1 VIALFV
7 LLLGCPG
14 GGETGETGDTG
25 GPLACDGVSG
35 HICTFAGY
43 QGLAALGRE
52 DVPANESYLYL
63 PQDLSFSPDGEA
75 YLLDWNNH
83 RIRRVDLD
91 GTIHTIAG
99 TGLMGDGPEGQAK
112 NAAFNHP
119 AGLSFRADGQLLIA
133 AWHNS
138 RVELIDLDGG
148 TLSFVAGNG
157 TRGFAGDEGDAR
169 TAVLDLP
176 SSVVEAADGTLYVS
190 DSANMRIRTITTDGL
205 IHTYAGDG
213 TAAYAGDGGAA
224 SAAQFNNPKGQLAA
238 PAGRLALSPD
248 QQLYIA
254 DTLNQRV
261 RVIDLGT
268 GVIETVVGTGTAGYS
283 GDGGAATAA
292 TLFSPAD
299 VALGPDGELYI
310 ADTENSCIRVVREGV
325 IDTFAGVCGE
335 PDYTGDNGPAASA
348 RVQKPYGVAVDG
360 EGNVFIADT
369 YNHAIRV
376 VWR

>member
-1 VIALFV
+1 
-7 LLLGCPG
+7 
-14 GGETGETGDTG
+14 
-25 GPLACDGVSG
+25 
-35 HICTFAGY
+35 
-43 QGLAALGRE
+43 
-52 DVPANESYLYL
+52 
-63 PQDLSFSPDGEA
+63 
-75 YLLDWNNH
+75 
-83 RIRRVDLD
+83 
-91 GTIHTIAG
+91 
-99 TGLMGDGPEGQAK
+99 
-112 NAAFNHP
+112 
-119 AGLSFRADGQLLIA
+119 
-133 AWHNS
+133 
-138 RVELIDLDGG
+138 
-148 TLSFVAGNG
+148 
-157 TRGFAGDEGDAR
+157 
-169 TAVLDLP
+169 
-176 SSVVEAADGTLYVS
+176 
-190 DSANMRIRTITTDGL
+190 MRIRTITTDGL

-268 GVIETVVGTGTAGYS
+268 GVIETVAGTGTAGYS